1 MAQSAGS
8 AAQPGAGSGPGHQA
22 SGAAPPAQPAPELES
37 GVAPLAQS
45 AGSPAPAP
53 AGAASAPSGQPAP
66 SATPN
71 LESGMTPP
79 GQTGPAPSSGQPP
92 SGQPAPPAAPNLE
105 SGMTP
110 PGQTGPAPSS
120 GQPPSGQPAPP
131 AAPNLESGMTP
142 PGQTAP
148 APPSGQPAP
157 PAAPNLESG
166 MTPPGQTAPAPPSG
180 QPAPP
185 AAPAPPLTRRAYPA
199 PRAARTAGP
208 TLPAGAQPVGGPAP
222 SAGLGPVVPTMGAGT
237 VANIQVVG
245 TQRIEPETVRSY
257 LRIQPGDPWD
267 DEKMNE
273 SLKALFATGL
283 FADVR
288 LSRVGNTLVVKV
300 VENPIINR
308 IAFEGNKK
316 LDDKELTAEI
326 QLRPRVVYTRTRV
339 LSDVRRI
346 LDLYR
351 RHGRF
356 GATVEPKII
365 QLSENRVD
373 LVFEINEGEF
383 TGIRSINFVGNKEFS
398 ENKLRGVI
406 STKESRWYRFLSTDD
421 SYDPDRLTYD
431 RDLLRKFYLTE
442 GYADFRV
449 LSAVA
454 ELTPER
460 NGFIITFTLDEGH
473 RYRFGKIAVNIKL
486 KGLPASAVLPLLTV
500 HSGDW
505 YNAGQVEKSISV
517 LTDTLG
523 DRGYAF
529 VEVKPD
535 ITRNQKTHTIDITF
549 DVQEGPRVYVER
561 IDIVGNVRTLDKV
574 IRREFQLVEGDAFN
588 TEKMQRSQQRIK
600 NLGFFKKVQVTNAP
614 GSAPDETVVTVEVE
628 EQSTGSLS
636 LGLGFSTSDGP
647 LADINIHESNFL
659 GRGQDLRLGAVVSF
673 RSQQI
678 DLSFT
683 EPYFLNKNIA
693 AGFDIF
699 EIKTSPT
706 ASFFS
711 GVIPPY
717 QQFSYGGALRAGYQ
731 ITDNLRQTLT
741 YTARS
746 DTIEDIQSDASLFI
760 ALQQGEHLTSQVGQ
774 VLLYDRRDDRL
785 NPTSGYF
792 ASIGNDFAGVG
803 FGVDYVRSKVNF
815 GYYYSV
821 APEWVL
827 SFTGEAGA
835 INGWNGQQVL
845 LQDRFF
851 VGGDNLRGFQD
862 AGIGPR
868 DSVTDDALGGQ
879 DYYVGSVSLGVPLG
893 LPKELGLS
901 GRVFSDFG
909 SLMNLYPTTLNLTP
923 AQLATTGGIQPVV
936 EQSSAIRVSAGVGVS
951 WQSPVGPI
959 RLDLALPIKK
969 ASFDQTQFFRVSF
982 GTKF

>member
-1 MAQSAGS
+1 MGGGTISDIKVE
-8 AAQPGAGSGPGHQA
+8 GA
-22 SGAAPPAQPAPELES
+22 
-37 GVAPLAQS
+37 
-45 AGSPAPAP
+45 
-53 AGAASAPSGQPAP
+53 
-66 SATPN
+66 
-71 LESGMTPP
+71 
-79 GQTGPAPSSGQPP
+79 
-92 SGQPAPPAAPNLE
+92 
-105 SGMTP
+105 
-110 PGQTGPAPSS
+110 
-120 GQPPSGQPAPP
+120 
-131 AAPNLESGMTP
+131 
-142 PGQTAP
+142 
-148 APPSGQPAP
+148 
-157 PAAPNLESG
+157 
-166 MTPPGQTAPAPPSG
+166 
-180 QPAPP
+180 
-185 AAPAPPLTRRAYPA
+185 
-199 PRAARTAGP
+199 
-208 TLPAGAQPVGGPAP
+208 
-222 SAGLGPVVPTMGAGT
+222 
-237 VANIQVVG
+237 
-245 TQRIEPETVRSY
+245 QRIEPETIRSY
-257 LRIQPGDPWD
+257 LQLQPGDPWD
-267 DEKMNE
+267 ADKVNA

-288 LSRVGNTLVVKV
+288 LSRVGNSLVVQV

-308 IAFEGNKK
+308 IAFEGNHK
-316 LDDKELTAEI
+316 LDDKQLSAGIE
-326 QLRPRVVYTRTRV
+326 LRPRVVYTRTRV
-339 LSDVRRI
+339 QNDVRRI
-346 LDLYR
+346 LQLYR
-351 RHGRF
+351 QRGYF
-356 GATVEPKII
+356 GATVEPQVI
-365 QLSENRVD
+365 QLSENRID

-398 ENKLRGVI
+398 DSKLRGI
-406 STKESRWYRFLSTDD
+406 IATKESRWYRFLSTND
-421 SYDPDRLTYD
+421 SYDPDRLAYD
-431 RDLLRKFYLTE
+431 RELLRKFYLTE

-460 NGFIITFTLDEGH
+460 DGFIVTFTLDEGQ
-473 RYRFGKIAVNIKL
+473 RYHFGKIGVDIKL

-505 YNAGQVEKSISV
+505 YNAQEVENSISV

-535 ITRNQKTHTIDITF
+535 IRRIRKTHTVDITF
-549 DVQEGPRVYVER
+549 DVQQGPRVYVER

-600 NLGFFKKVQVTNAP
+600 NLGFFKTVQVTNAP
-614 GSAPDETVVTVEVE
+614 GSAPDKTIVTVEVE

-636 LGLGFSTSDGP
+636 LGAGFSSSDGP
-647 LADINIHESNFL
+647 LADIELHESNFL
-659 GRGQDLRLGAVVSF
+659 GRGQDVRIGAVVSF

-683 EPYFLNKNIA
+683 EPYFMDKNIA
-693 AGFDIF
+693 AGFDLF

-706 ASFFS
+706 ADFFS
-711 GVIPPY
+711 GIIPPY

-731 ITDNLRQTLT
+731 ITDNLRQTLK

-760 ALQQGEHLTSQVGQ
+760 ALQQGTHLTSSIGQ

-785 NPTSGYF
+785 DPTSGYYL
-792 ASIGNDFAGVG
+792 SLGNDFAGVG

-827 SFTGEAGA
+827 SFTGEAGD
-835 INGWNGQQVL
+835 IFGWDGQQVL

-879 DYYVGSVSLGVPLG
+879 KYYTGSVTLGVPLG
-893 LPKELGLS
+893 LPKELGIS
-901 GRVFSDFG
+901 GRIFSDFG
-909 SLMNLYPTTLNLTP
+909 TLYHLEPTQITLTP
-923 AQLATTGGIQPVV
+923 AQLATTGGLTPQV
-936 EQSSAIRVSAGVGVS
+936 EDSPAIRWSAGVGVS
-951 WQSPVGPI
+951 WKSPVGPI
-959 RLDLALPIKK
+959 RLDLAVPIRKEP
-969 ASFDQTQFFRVSF
+969 FDQTQFFRVSF

>member
-1 MAQSAGS
+1 MLWAVVGVLASIAVAMPRAAVAQSGRN
-8 AAQPGAGSGPGHQA
+8 AAQPGESPGPGHQS
-22 SGAAPPAQPAPELES
+22 SGAAPAASGFES
-37 GVAPLAQS
+37 GIAPLAQT
-45 AGSPAPAP
+45 AGNPAPAEAKPVP
-53 AGAASAPSGQPAP
+53 AKPPAPSGKPA
-66 SATPN
+66 SATPS

-79 GQTGPAPSSGQPP
+79 GQTGPAPP
-92 SGQPAPPAAPNLE
+92 SGQPASPAAPNFE

-110 PGQTGPAPSS
+110 PGQTSPAPPS
-120 GQPPSGQPAPP
+120 GQPVPPAPPNLESGMPAPGQTGPVPPSGQPVSPAPPNLETGMPPPGQPAPP
-131 AAPNLESGMTP
+131 AAPV
-142 PGQTAP
+142 P
-148 APPSGQPAP
+148 A
-157 PAAPNLESG
+157 
-166 MTPPGQTAPAPPSG
+166 M
-180 QPAPP
+180 
-185 AAPAPPLTRRAYPA
+185 TRRTHRA
-199 PRAARTAGP
+199 PRAAP
-208 TLPAGAQPVGGPAP
+208 PARAAVPAAAPAP
-222 SAGLGPVVPTMGAGT
+222 SAGLGPVVPSMGSGT
-237 VANIQVVG
+237 VASIQVVG
-245 TQRIEPETVRSY
+245 TERIEPETVRSY

-308 IAFEGNKK
+308 IAFEGNHK
-316 LDDKELTAEI
+316 LDDKALSAEI

-346 LDLYR
+346 LELYR

-383 TGIRSINFVGNKEFS
+383 TGIRSINFVGNNEFS
-398 ENKLRGVI
+398 ESKLRGVI
-406 STKESRWYRFLSTDD
+406 STRESRWYRFLSTND

-460 NGFIITFTLDEGH
+460 NGFIITFTIDEGH
-473 RYRFGKIAVNIKL
+473 RYRFGKIGVNIKL
-486 KGLPASAVLPLLTV
+486 KDLPPSAVLPLLTV

-505 YNAGQVEKSISV
+505 YNAEQVEKSISV
-517 LTDTLG
+517 LTNTLG

-529 VEVKPD
+529 VEVKPE
-535 ITRNQKTHTIDITF
+535 ITRNQKNHTINITF

-614 GSAPDETVVTVEVE
+614 GSAPDKTVVTVEVE

-647 LADINIHESNFL
+647 LADVNIHESNFL
-659 GRGQDLRLGAVVSF
+659 GRGEDLRLGAVVSL

-693 AGFDIF
+693 AGFDVF

-731 ITDNLRQTLT
+731 ISDNLRQTLT

-746 DTIEDIQSDASLFI
+746 DTIENIQSNASLFI

-785 NPTSGYF
+785 DPTSGYF

-868 DSVTDDALGGQ
+868 DSVTNDALGGQ

-909 SLMNLYPTTLNLTP
+909 SLWNLYPTTLNLTP
-923 AQLATTGGIQPVV
+923 QQLATTGGIQPVV
-936 EQSSAIRVSAGVGVS
+936 EQSSTIRVSAGIGVT
-951 WQSPVGPI
+951 WKSPVGPI
-959 RLDLALPIKK
+959 RLDLAVPIKK